1 MITEI
6 YLKTMDGAA
15 EFPTLV
21 ANLIFH
27 EIMHNKIDAATTSKD
42 IHVTGGGGLA
52 ASLIDKGSALSSGN
66 IAQMAAALSKK
77 VPQYTAGMQDPML

>member
-27 EIMHNKIDAATTSKD
+27 EIMHNKIDAANNSKD
-42 IHVTGGGGLA
+42 IHISGGGGLA
-52 ASLIDKGSALSSGN
+52 ASLINKGSMLTPAN
-66 IAQMAAALSKK
+66 IAQMAGVLSKK
-77 VPQYTAGMQDPML
+77 VPQYTAGMQPPML